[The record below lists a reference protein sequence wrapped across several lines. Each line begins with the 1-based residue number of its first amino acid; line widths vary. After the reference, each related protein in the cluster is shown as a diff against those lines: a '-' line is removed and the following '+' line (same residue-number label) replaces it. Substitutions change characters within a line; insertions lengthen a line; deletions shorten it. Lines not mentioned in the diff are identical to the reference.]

1 MLINKA
7 RLPHIQN
14 GHNMTLHTSQHTFS
28 ESFNKD
34 DVKKLQSEIQ
44 IRKKGKRRPE
54 KECVLKLMPV
64 PELYQSFTVPG
75 VNNCYHMSYLTPDRV
90 LVNDYDTTIL
100 TNTTG
105 DILFYQKHLCGG
117 PHTLNSKYEL
127 IYIDMYYN
135 ICKLSKNLKTII
147 IIIPIKDCVEATVYA
162 LVRVHGRP
170 SCRDVHWR

>member
-64 PELYQSFTVPG
+64 PELYQSSQFPVSII
-75 VNNCYHMSYLTPDRV
+75 V
-90 LVNDYDTTIL
+90 I
-100 TNTTG
+100 
-105 DILFYQKHLCGG
+105 
-117 PHTLNSKYEL
+117 
-127 IYIDMYYN
+127 
-135 ICKLSKNLKTII
+135 ICRI
-147 IIIPIKDCVEATVYA
+147 
-162 LVRVHGRP
+162 
-170 SCRDVHWR
+170 